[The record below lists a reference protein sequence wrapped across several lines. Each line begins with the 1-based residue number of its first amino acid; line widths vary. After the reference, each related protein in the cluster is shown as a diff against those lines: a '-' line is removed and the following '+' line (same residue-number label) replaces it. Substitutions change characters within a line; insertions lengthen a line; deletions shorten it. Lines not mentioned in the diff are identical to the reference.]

1 MIRGTTP
8 THIFTTDVD
17 LSDAEAIY
25 VTYAQGSKKIE
36 KQKDDLTFTDTGF
49 ELELTQEETL
59 DFKAGRI
66 DVEVQIRAKYADGT
80 AIASNIIDIPVSR
93 IIKGGV
99 I

>member
-8 THIFTTDVD
+8 THVFTTDVD
-17 LSDAEAIY
+17 LSDAEVIY

-36 KQKDDLTFTDTGF
+36 KVKDDLNFTDKGF
-49 ELELTQEETL
+49 ETKLSQEETL
-59 DFKAGRI
+59 DFKAGSI
-66 DVEVQIRAKYADGT
+66 DVEVQVRARYADGT
-80 AIASNIIDIPVSR
+80 AIASNVIKVPVSK